1 MKGKLQ
7 SLECFPFILI
17 PPPSSLL
24 SHSFLTGRR
33 TKAAMFE
40 QFTLG
45 IEEEFQIVD
54 PETRELRSHVTEF
67 LDEGKMILGEQIK
80 PEMIQSMI
88 EVGTGIC
95 ANIQEARAD
104 ISRLRGIISMLAR
117 SKGLEIVAASTH
129 PISRWQD
136 QKIFEDERYEVLVQ
150 ELQAVARSLLIF
162 GLHVHVGMADRE
174 RAIHIMNAARY
185 FLPHMLA
192 LTTSSPFWMG
202 LNTGLKSYRSEVFKQ
217 FPRTD
222 IPDHFDSYSSFERYV
237 QLLVKTKCIDDGKKI
252 WWDVRPHPYFPTLEF
267 RVCDIPTRVDDT
279 IAIAA
284 LFQAIVAKLNKLID
298 KNLGFRLYRR
308 ILIQENK
315 WRAVRWGLDGKMID
329 FGKQKEVPVR
339 DLIMELLEFVDDVLD
354 DLGSRKEV
362 EHVHTILERG
372 TSADEQL
379 QIYRETNDL
388 KAVVDR
394 LIERTMENVS
404 RDVDLSIPPLMPA
417 TQGTVSK

>member
-1 MKGKLQ
+1 
-7 SLECFPFILI
+7 
-17 PPPSSLL
+17 
-24 SHSFLTGRR
+24 
-33 TKAAMFE
+33 MFD

-54 PETRELRSHVTEF
+54 PQTRELRSHVTEF
-67 LDEGKMILGEQIK
+67 LDEGKMLLGEQIK

-95 ANIQEARAD
+95 NNIQEARAD
-104 ISRLRGIISMLAR
+104 ISRLRGVISALAR
-117 SKGLEIVAASTH
+117 QKGLEIVAASTH

-136 QKIFEDERYEVLVQ
+136 QQIFDDTHYNVLVE
-150 ELQAVARSLLIF
+150 ELQMVARSLLIF
-162 GLHVHVGMADRE
+162 GLHVHVGVPDRE
-174 RAIHIMNAARY
+174 RQIHIMNASRY
-185 FLPHMLA
+185 FLPHVLA

-202 LNTGLKSYRSEVFKQ
+202 INTGLKSYRSEVFKK

-222 IPDHFDSYSSFERYV
+222 IPDHFDSYQSFQRYV
-237 QLLVKTKCIDDGKKI
+237 SLLLETKCIQNPKKI
-252 WWDVRPHPYFPTLEF
+252 WWDIRPHPNFPTLEF

-284 LFQAIVAKLNKLID
+284 LFQAIVAKLTQLIN

-308 ILIQENK
+308 MLIQENK
-315 WRAVRWGLDGKMID
+315 WRAVRYGLEGKLID

-339 DLIMELLEFVDDVLD
+339 ELILELLEFVDDVLD

-362 EHVHTILERG
+362 EHIHTILERG

-379 QIYRETNDL
+379 QVYRETNDL
-388 KAVVDR
+388 KAVVDV
-394 LIERTMENVS
+394 LITRTMENVP
-404 RDVDLSIPPLMPA
+404 RDVDLSRPMPA
-417 TQGTVSK
+417 IETRVSK